1 MADARRTLTHEREI
15 TEPVSLILPS
25 GRLNPAAVGWTRH
38 PMHDTSGIGRGATG
52 RGRNKRWEYW
62 GFTSPDLIVAITVA
76 MLDYA
81 TLSQV
86 WVLDRRTMEEV
97 DASAITPLSR
107 GVSLPGSLGVGS
119 AVVRVPGIEVRIEDE
134 VGGGGRGNGGTTG
147 GGGTRISATTDRVSI
162 DIFAARP
169 EGHEAMGVVVPWS
182 ERRFQYTVKDVARP
196 ASGRVTIDGVDHE
209 LAAGE
214 SWAVLD
220 HGRGRWPY
228 RMKWHWGAASGIEHG
243 RRLGLQLGGLWTR
256 GTGSTENAL
265 SIDGRLHKLG
275 DELDWRYDAADWL
288 APWSIA
294 GPRVDLEF
302 TPFHDRYSRSA
313 FVVIHSETHQCF
325 GTYRGTVTA
334 DSGEVVAIEELLGWA
349 EYVTQRW

>member
-1 MADARRTLTHEREI
+1 MADARTTLTHEREI
-15 TEPVSLILPS
+15 TEPVSLTLPN
-25 GRLNPAAVGWTRH
+25 GRLNPDAVGWTRH

-62 GFTSPDLIVAITVA
+62 GFTSPDLIVAVTVA

-86 WVLDRRTMEEV
+86 WVLDRRTLDEV
-97 DASAITPLSR
+97 DASAVTPFSR
-107 GVSLPGSLGVGS
+107 GVSLPGSLGVGAATAS
-119 AVVRVPGIEVRIEDE
+119 VPGIEVRIEDE
-134 VGGGGRGNGGTTG
+134 ASGSGDAGSGA
-147 GGGTRISATTDRVSI
+147 GTRIRATTDRVSI

-209 LAAGE
+209 LAPGV

-228 RMKWHWGAASGIEHG
+228 RMKWHWGAASGIEHD

-256 GTGSTENAL
+256 GTGSTENAV

-288 APWSIA
+288 APWSIT

-302 TPFHDRYSRSA
+302 TPFHDRYARSA

-334 DSGEVVAIEELLGWA
+334 DSGEAVAVEELLGWA